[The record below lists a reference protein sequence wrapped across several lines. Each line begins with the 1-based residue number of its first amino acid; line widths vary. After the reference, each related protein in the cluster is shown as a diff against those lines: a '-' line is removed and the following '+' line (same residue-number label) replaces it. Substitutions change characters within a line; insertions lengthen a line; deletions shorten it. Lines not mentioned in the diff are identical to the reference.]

1 MKKILSLVL
10 AAMMFMALAPGFAS
24 AESAELSKV
33 LYVVPGSA
41 PAAYD
46 TIMAKVNE
54 SLAAEGI
61 QLEVQYIPWDVWDQK
76 INLMLSTGD
85 PFDLFQVMQD
95 RVSYATYYSRGGL
108 MDISKYIDEF
118 GSAIT
123 ATIPQN
129 VMEAAYIGEGCYIVP
144 ANWIELGV
152 EGTLQTNKYLL
163 DKYGKELPATPAEM
177 LDTLE
182 AIIAEYDGA
191 ETPYLTF
198 RGGTYDPTSLH
209 STVLHSTYDSFP
221 FTVKESIIKV
231 DQDGTISS
239 WFESEEFKKDA
250 DFMHE
255 AYTRGLIDPDVLSI
269 TQEQISD
276 LIQRGI
282 YVFSFGCSDAYTIT
296 KKEFP
301 DIDKDG
307 VIAWRFNPEKGS
319 VRPWAFKNG
328 NAVPSTSTN
337 PEGAVKFLNW
347 LYSSQEN
354 YDLFFYGIEGVNY
367 TIPEE
372 GKIAK
377 AALDSSDPSYW
388 SFSEWMAG
396 NMALERTSTE
406 AFTSLIEAQYTT
418 SDNAQNSIAGGFFF
432 DASEVQAEY
441 SNVLTELAAVISPIA
456 LGVQEYDAAFPAAL
470 ERLKAA
476 GLDTVVEAYKT
487 QFAAYQ
493 ESLK

>member
-1 MKKILSLVL
+1 MKRILALVL
-10 AAMMFMALAPGFAS
+10 ASMMLMGLIPALAS
-24 AESAELSKV
+24 AESLSTVK
-33 LYVVPGSA
+33 YVVPGSA

-46 TIMAKVNE
+46 TVIAKVNE
-54 SLAAEGI
+54 QLASEGI

-76 INLMLSTGD
+76 INLMLSTGEA
-85 PFDLFQVMQD
+85 FDLFHVMQD

-108 MDISKYIDEF
+108 MDISSYIKEY

-123 ATIPQN
+123 STIPEN

-152 EGTLQTNKYLL
+152 EGTFQTNKYLL
-163 DKYGKELPATPAEM
+163 DKYGKEVPATPAEM

-182 AIIAEYDGA
+182 AIISEYDGA

-239 WFESEEFKKDA
+239 WFESEEFKKDCETYYQMYQAGLVDPDVLNKDHSVMYEDA
-250 DFMHE
+250 DCEFMHE

-282 YVFSFGCSDAYTIT
+282 YVFSFGCSDYYSVT

-301 DIDKDG
+301 EIDKDG
-307 VIAWRFNPEKGS
+307 SEKEYKSEKSAADLDMVVLVNENTASASEILTAAIKDNKAGTVIGTKTYGKGVTQMS
-319 VRPWAFKNG
+319 HQFQDGYAIKLTITEYLTPNG
-328 NAVPSTSTN
+328 DHVQD
-337 PEGAVKFLNW
+337 K
-347 LYSSQEN
+347 
-354 YDLFFYGIEGVNY
+354 GIE
-367 TIPEE
+367 PD
-372 GKIAK
+372 IAATNEDILDK
-377 AALDSSDPSYW
+377 ALD
-388 SFSEWMAG
+388 
-396 NMALERTSTE
+396 
-406 AFTSLIEAQYTT
+406 
-418 SDNAQNSIAGGFFF
+418 
-432 DASEVQAEY
+432 
-441 SNVLTELAAVISPIA
+441 ELK
-456 LGVQEYDAAFPAAL
+456 D
-470 ERLKAA
+470 
-476 GLDTVVEAYKT
+476 
-487 QFAAYQ
+487 
-493 ESLK
+493 